1 MAVAQLAR
9 RVAAVRRFNR
19 FYTRRIGVL
28 NEGFLGSSFSLSEGR
43 VLFELAQRPDVTATV
58 LREVL
63 SLDPGYLSR
72 ILGNLEKR
80 GLVTRTPSEADGRV
94 NHLNLTD
101 RGREA
106 FATLDTRSSEEVAA
120 LLATIPVASQRKLL
134 NAMQAI
140 EEVLDAPSR
149 TVAPYRL
156 RTHQPGDM
164 GWVVYRHG
172 VLYAQ
177 EYGWD
182 ERSEAL
188 AAEVVASFIKNFD
201 PKRERCWIAEQ
212 EGEIVGY
219 VFLVKRSKTVAQL
232 RLLLV
237 EPSARGLGLGRR
249 LVDECIG
256 FARRAGYRKVM
267 LWTNSVLEAA
277 RHIYEEVGFRLVK
290 EEPHND
296 FGVPLVGQ
304 TWELEL

>member
-80 GLVTRTPSEADGRV
+80 GLVTRTTSEADGRV

-188 AAEVVASFIKNFD
+188 AAEVVASFVKNYD

>member
-63 SLDPGYLSR
+63 GLDPGYLSR

-80 GLVTRTPSEADGRV
+80 GLVTRTTSEADGRV

-188 AAEVVASFIKNFD
+188 AAEVVASFVKNYD

>member
-58 LREVL
+58 LCEVL

-80 GLVTRTPSEADGRV
+80 GLVARTPSEADGRV

-188 AAEVVASFIKNFD
+188 AAEVVASFIKNYD

>member
-80 GLVTRTPSEADGRV
+80 GLVARTPSEADGRV

>member
-9 RVAAVRRFNR
+9 RIAAVRHFNR

-28 NEGFLGSSFSLSEGR
+28 NEGFLGSAFSLSEGR
-43 VLFELAQRPDVTATV
+43 VLFELAQRPDVTATA
-58 LREVL
+58 LCEAL
-63 SLDPGYLSR
+63 NLDPGYLSR
-72 ILGNLEKR
+72 ILGNFEKR
-80 GLVTRTPSEADGRV
+80 GLVTRTASEADGRV
-94 NHLNLTD
+94 NHLNLTE

-106 FATLDTRSSEEVAA
+106 FATLDKRSSDEVAA
-120 LLATIPVASQRKLL
+120 LLARIPVAAQRKLL

-140 EEVLDAPSR
+140 EEVLNAPPR

-219 VFLVKRSKTVAQL
+219 VFLVKRSKTAAQL

-256 FARRAGYRKVM
+256 FARRAGYRKVV

-277 RHIYEEVGFRLVK
+277 RHIYEKAGFRLVK

>member
-63 SLDPGYLSR
+63 GLDPGYLSR

-80 GLVTRTPSEADGRV
+80 GLVTRTTSEADGRV

-188 AAEVVASFIKNFD
+188 AAEVVASFVKNYD

-296 FGVPLVGQ
+296 FGVSLVGQ